1 VAHRVAVIGAGLAGL
16 TAAWYLVEAGAD
28 VTVFE
33 RRAGAGLGTSYA
45 NGALLHPS
53 ACEPW
58 NEPRMLLGAL
68 GSLWSRR
75 STLKVRATALPALV
89 GWGWRFL
96 AGSREAAV
104 LAATRHNVALALYSL
119 ELLSELRARAA
130 IEDGAYAAGSLHVFR
145 RAESLERATAWVER
159 LSALGLEARVLS
171 PIETRTIEP
180 SLEALGDRLAGS
192 LHCLQDQGAD
202 AHRYCCE
209 LAGRLQD
216 RGIRFHF
223 GVAIEQL
230 LCRGGRIAGLRTLDG
245 AVHEA
250 DCYLLAAGSDSA
262 TLSRTAGLTL
272 PILPVK
278 GYSLTLERDGRETW
292 PRVPVIDRDRHLAVV
307 PLADG
312 RLRVAGLAEFAG
324 HDLRVDDRR
333 AADLEELLADLLPVA
348 RSHKV
353 VAWAGLRPMCA
364 DGIPIVGHTPVA
376 NLYLNTGHG
385 QLGWTLAAGC
395 GRMCADVMLGRA
407 SPLDPAPYRF
417 SRFHAPGA
425 GR

>member
-1 VAHRVAVIGAGLAGL
+1 MAVRVAVIGAGLAGL
-16 TAAWYLVEAGAD
+16 TAAWYLVEGGAD

-58 NEPRMLLGAL
+58 NDPRMLLGAL

-75 STLKVRATALPALV
+75 AALRVRATALPMLF

-96 AGSREAAV
+96 AGSRAAAV
-104 LAATRHNVALALYSL
+104 LTATRHNVALAMYSL
-119 ELLSELRARAA
+119 ALLEELRAGAA
-130 IEDGAYAAGSLHVFR
+130 IEDGASAAGSLHVFR
-145 RAESLERATAWVER
+145 SAESFERTARWVAGLRE
-159 LSALGLEARVLS
+159 LGLEARVLS

-180 SLEALGDRLAGS
+180 SLEALGDRLVGS

-209 LAGRLQD
+209 LTRRLQD
-216 RGIRFHF
+216 RGIRLHF

-262 TLSRTAGLTL
+262 ALSRTAGLAL
-272 PILPVK
+272 PIQPVK
-278 GYSLTLERDGRETW
+278 GYSLTLGREGRALW
-292 PRVPVIDRDRHLAVV
+292 PRVPIIDRDRHLAVV
-307 PLADG
+307 PRADG

-324 HDLRVDDRR
+324 HDLRVDERR
-333 AADLEELLADLLPVA
+333 AADLEALLADLLPLA
-348 RSHKV
+348 RAHKV
-353 VAWAGLRPMCA
+353 VAWAGLRPRCA
-364 DGIPIVGHTPVA
+364 DGIPIVGHTPLA

-385 QLGWTLAAGC
+385 QLGWTLATGC

-407 SPLDPAPYRF
+407 SPLDPAPYGV
-417 SRFHAPGA
+417 SRFHAA
-425 GR
+425 GTG